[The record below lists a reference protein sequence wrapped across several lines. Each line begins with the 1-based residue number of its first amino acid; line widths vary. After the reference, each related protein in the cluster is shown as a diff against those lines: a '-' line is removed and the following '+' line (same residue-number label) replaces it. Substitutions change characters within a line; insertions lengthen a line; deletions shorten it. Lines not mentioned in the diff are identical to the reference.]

1 MTSDATDG
9 WTGERGSATLELAVL
24 APVLLIFVA
33 LILAGGR
40 IQLAGGSVE
49 TAARD
54 AARQASIA
62 RTPAAAQA
70 AAVSSARATLKN
82 EGLSCSGLSVSVNT
96 AGFAAL
102 LGQPAHVEA
111 DVACTVPLADISVP
125 GLPGTYRMRATATS
139 PLDANRGRSG

>member
-1 MTSDATDG
+1 MTSGATDG
-9 WTGERGSATLELAVL
+9 WAGQRGSATLELAVL
-24 APVLLIFVA
+24 APVLLILLA
-33 LILAGGR
+33 LIVAGGR

-62 RTPAAAQA
+62 RTPAAARA
-70 AAVSSARATLKN
+70 AAVSSARATLN
-82 EGLSCSGLSVSVNT
+82 SEGLSCSGLSVSVDT
-96 AGFAAL
+96 AGFATP
-102 LGQPAHVEA
+102 LGQRAHIEA

-125 GLPGTYRMRATATS
+125 GLPGTYRMRAMATS